1 MRRSIALAESPAAP
15 HPGQRQA
22 KQAQAPRS
30 TLELF
35 RHLRHACITI
45 FHPEDENRE
54 VLTQQLHRIGCQTV
68 ALWPPVA
75 ELPAQTE
82 LVIFL
87 LDAQASAKKKLPW
100 LTPESAI
107 PLIGVLDYENPTTLE
122 TATGLGCH
130 GMLVRP
136 LQAKGLLS
144 TLIMTMHHC
153 QQLKTL
159 RKRTQ
164 RLEEK
169 LQAAGEISAAQAML
183 AHARGISAVEAYKIL
198 REQAMLKRVTVE
210 EIARSLLRTDGLLSN
225 PTKSR

>member
-1 MRRSIALAESPAAP
+1 MADTPATP
-15 HPGQRQA
+15 QRPVKPA
-22 KQAQAPRS
+22 SAQRS

-45 FHPEDENRE
+45 FHPEDQNRE
-54 VLTQQLHRIGCQTV
+54 VLVQQLHRIGCQTV
-68 ALWPPVA
+68 ALWPPIPQ
-75 ELPAQTE
+75 LPADTE

-87 LDAQASAKKKLPW
+87 LDAEASAKKKLPW
-100 LTPESAI
+100 LTPDSAI

-122 TATGLGCH
+122 TATALGCH

-144 TLIMTMHHC
+144 TLILTMHHC
-153 QQLKTL
+153 QKLKTL
-159 RKRTQ
+159 RKRNQ

-183 AHARGISAVEAYKIL
+183 AHARGISATEAYKVL

-210 EIARSLLRTDGLLSN
+210 DIARALLQTDGLLSN
-225 PTKSR
+225 PAKHR

>member
-1 MRRSIALAESPAAP
+1 MADTPASS
-15 HPGQRQA
+15 QRPA
-22 KQAQAPRS
+22 KPASSQRS

-45 FHPEDENRE
+45 FHPEDQNRE
-54 VLTQQLHRIGCQTV
+54 VLVQQLHRIGCQTFTM
-68 ALWPPVA
+68 WPPSPQ
-75 ELPAQTE
+75 LPAETE

-87 LDAQASAKKKLPW
+87 LDADASAKKKLPW
-100 LTPESAI
+100 LTPDSSI

-122 TATGLGCH
+122 TATALGCH
-130 GMLVRP
+130 GILVRP

-144 TLIMTMHHC
+144 TVILTMHHS

-159 RKRTQ
+159 RKRNQ

-183 AHARGISAVEAYKIL
+183 AHARGISATEAYKIL

-210 EIARSLLRTDGLLSN
+210 DIARALLQTDGLMSN
-225 PTKSR
+225 PANPR

>member
-1 MRRSIALAESPAAP
+1 MADTPATA
-15 HPGQRQA
+15 QRPA
-22 KQAQAPRS
+22 KPASSQRS

-45 FHPEDENRE
+45 FHPEDQNRE
-54 VLTQQLHRIGCQTV
+54 VLIQQLHRIGCQTV
-68 ALWPPVA
+68 ALWPPTPQ
-75 ELPAQTE
+75 LPADTE

-87 LDAQASAKKKLPW
+87 LDTEASAKKKLPW
-100 LTPESAI
+100 LTPDSAI
-107 PLIGVLDYENPTTLE
+107 PLIGVLDYENPTTME
-122 TATGLGCH
+122 TATALGCH

-144 TLIMTMHHC
+144 TLILTMHHC

-159 RKRTQ
+159 RKRNQ

-183 AHARGISAVEAYKIL
+183 AHARGISATEAYKIL

-210 EIARSLLRTDGLLSN
+210 DIARALLQTDGLLSN
-225 PTKSR
+225 PAKPR

>member
-1 MRRSIALAESPAAP
+1 MADTPATP
-15 HPGQRQA
+15 QRPTKSA
-22 KQAQAPRS
+22 SAQRS

-45 FHPEDENRE
+45 FHPEDQNRE
-54 VLTQQLHRIGCQTV
+54 VLVQQLHRIGCQTV
-68 ALWPPVA
+68 ALWPPIPQ
-75 ELPAQTE
+75 LPADTE

-87 LDAQASAKKKLPW
+87 LDAEASAKKKLPW
-100 LTPESAI
+100 LTPDSAI

-122 TATGLGCH
+122 TATALGCH

-144 TLIMTMHHC
+144 TLILTMHHC

-159 RKRTQ
+159 RKRNQ

-183 AHARGISAVEAYKIL
+183 AHARGISATEAYKVL

-210 EIARSLLRTDGLLSN
+210 DIARALLQTDGLLSN
-225 PTKSR
+225 PAKHR